1 MLSFGKK
8 RKHKLPKKGNIET
21 GKVIDNRARII
32 FKNTC
37 ELCYTTSFKPQQ
49 SRDIMF
55 SSIDEDCIKHS
66 NLVIVINIFGNN
78 INSILEFLANKG
90 TLKTEITKDDDE
102 YIIIIGG
109 SVIEYKDLI
118 RNIPDLNNN
127 VIQLIFE
134 CLYQLDYHL
143 FNDFIVDG
151 IMNRDLFVFE
161 TESEYTNTIDNYP
174 GIIHIDPILDL
185 YNSISGKIPLR
196 RLCKFINVTL
206 FHTSMSLYDLLGT
219 NASYK
224 ITNNFSVKRD
234 DKVNWAGNE
243 WTLNSLGNLL
253 VSVKDNINTDPN
265 TAQLYTPIGTT
276 VNSYTTI
283 SLDNLIMYK
292 SSYEKK
298 SNEYVEMYK
307 YIEKYIID
315 NFGESFN
322 IDKLSHPDY
331 IQKTICDDETEYI
344 DEVVSEEIMSADEY
358 FSLLME
364 QENDEIKN

>member
-1 MLSFGKK
+1 MLSFVKK
-8 RKHKLPKKGNIET
+8 KKHKLSKKGNIET

-37 ELCYTTSFKPQQ
+37 ELCYITSFKSPQ

-55 SSIDEDCIKHS
+55 NSIDKECIKHS

-78 INSILEFLANKG
+78 INSIIEFLANKG
-90 TLKTEITKDDDE
+90 SLKTEITKDDDE

-109 SVIEYKDLI
+109 SIDEYKDLI

-127 VIQLIFE
+127 VIQLVFE

-143 FNDFIVDG
+143 FNDFITDG

-161 TESEYTNTIDNYP
+161 TELEYTNTIDGYS

-206 FHTSMSLYDLLGT
+206 FHNSMCLYDILGT
-219 NASYK
+219 NSSYK
-224 ITNNFSVKRD
+224 LTDKFSVKRD

-253 VSVKDNINTDPN
+253 VSVKDNINIDHN
-265 TAQLYTPIGTT
+265 TAQLYTPIGVT

-283 SLDNLIMYK
+283 SLDDLIINK
-292 SSYEKK
+292 SSYEKI

-322 IDKLSHPDY
+322 IDKLSQPDY
-331 IQKTICDDETEYI
+331 IQKTICNDETEYI

-364 QENDEIKN
+364 QENDEIQN